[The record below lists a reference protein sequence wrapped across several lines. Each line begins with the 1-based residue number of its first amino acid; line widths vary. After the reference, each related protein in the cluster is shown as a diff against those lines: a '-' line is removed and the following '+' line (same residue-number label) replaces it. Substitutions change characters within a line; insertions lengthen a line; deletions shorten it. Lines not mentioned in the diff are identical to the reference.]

1 MSQGSTRMA
10 AGTGLLAAAMGAWS
24 GEPLPGP
31 AQAAEAFY
39 AAYRGMQFTGLPDA
53 ARQQRLAAHLSPRLQ
68 RALAAA
74 RAEQQRCARR
84 FPDDKPPWIEGDLF
98 SSSFEGF
105 TEVAA
110 GEVTAPAP
118 ARREVVMTFRYREQ
132 GQASAG
138 PATVQW
144 QDRAL
149 MVRHAGRWVL
159 DDVRYQ
165 AGFAFGNGFGARLR
179 QSLAERPAC

>member
-1 MSQGSTRMA
+1 MSRGSVRIA
-10 AGTGLLAAAMGAWS
+10 AGAALLAAAVGGWG
-24 GEPLPGP
+24 GEPSPGP

-39 AAYRGMQFTGLPDA
+39 VAYHGMRFSGLPDA

-68 RALAAA
+68 RELAAA
-74 RAEQQRCARR
+74 RAEQHRCAKR

-118 ARREVVMTFRYREQ
+118 ARREVAMAFRYREP
-132 GQASAG
+132 GQ
-138 PATVQW
+138 PAADRAQVQW
-144 QDRAL
+144 QDVAV

-165 AGFAFGNGFGARLR
+165 AGFAFGNGFGSRLR